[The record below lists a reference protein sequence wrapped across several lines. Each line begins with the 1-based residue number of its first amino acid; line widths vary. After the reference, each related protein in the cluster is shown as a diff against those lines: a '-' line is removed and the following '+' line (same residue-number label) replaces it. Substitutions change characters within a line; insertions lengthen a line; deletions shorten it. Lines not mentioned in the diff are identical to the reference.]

1 MSSKADNAGYRR
13 GVVLGFTV
21 AEVVLLFVFCLLL
34 LLAPTVA
41 VENADSLESPAPT
54 TRLGLRN
61 LFGFPS
67 AETPTAD
74 GSARSD
80 QATRAPDARK
90 SSPAADIP
98 PDWKV
103 IVEGGSV
110 YIPANEICVATGL
123 RPEDCT
129 PSKIRDVLRAR
140 GEHNWPPI
148 IRLREADGEFF
159 TVGRSEVSEGFGQK
173 IKRDVI
179 PTLVS
184 RLAEFNVDVIEVVG
198 HTDEQ
203 PVQGMATNLDAET
216 LNVVRKGAAA
226 TRLSAADNA
235 GLGYARAISIVQVL
249 RSDPRLTD
257 VTIIPLSAA
266 QMVDANGKL
275 SDGKSTGDIKE
286 RRRIEIRLRRSDT
299 GANAASPK

>member
-1 MSSKADNAGYRR
+1 MSSKADTAGYRR

-41 VENADSLESPAPT
+41 TENVEAPELPPVS
-54 TRLGLRN
+54 RLGLRD

-67 AETPTAD
+67 ANKHPAD
-74 GSARSD
+74 AISRSD
-80 QATRAPDARK
+80 PSIQAPNAQTSIP
-90 SSPAADIP
+90 SVDIP
-98 PDWKV
+98 LDWKV
-103 IVEGGSV
+103 IVEGGAV
-110 YIPANEICVATGL
+110 YIPASDICVATGL
-123 RPEDCT
+123 RPEECS
-129 PSKIRDVLRAR
+129 PARIQHVLRTR
-140 GEHNWPPI
+140 GEHSWPPI

-159 TVGRSEVSEGFGQK
+159 AVGRAEVSDGFGQK

-203 PVQGMATNLDAET
+203 PVQGSATNLDAET
-216 LNVVRKGAAA
+216 VNVVRKGVAA

-275 SDGKSTGDIKE
+275 SDGKSSGDVKE
-286 RRRIEIRLRRSDT
+286 RRRIEIRLRRSDSAAGL
-299 GANAASPK
+299 GAPK